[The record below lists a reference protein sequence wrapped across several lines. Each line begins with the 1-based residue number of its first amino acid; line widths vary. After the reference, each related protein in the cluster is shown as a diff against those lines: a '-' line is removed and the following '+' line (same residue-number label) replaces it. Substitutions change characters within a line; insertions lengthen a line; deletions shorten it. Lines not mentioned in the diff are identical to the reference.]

1 MLCLPGRAGM
11 RLERRKEKYG
21 DNNMIIGNR
30 EFDTKN
36 NTYIMG
42 ILNVTPDSFSDGGRY
57 NTLDVALFHARQM
70 VEEGADILDIGGE
83 STRPGHIQISD
94 QEEIE
99 RVVPVIER
107 LKQEF
112 DIPLSI
118 DTYKSAVAEEKLSAG
133 ADLVNDIWGLKYDE
147 KMASVIAGSGAAC
160 CLMHN
165 REKAEYD
172 DFTAD
177 FLEDMRQC
185 VEIADRAGIRRDKI
199 ILDPGAGFGK
209 TYEMNLEIIDHL
221 EILHELDLPIL
232 LGTSRKSVIG
242 LTLDL
247 PADQREEGTLVT
259 TVYAVQKGCAFVRV
273 HDVEKNKRAIRMT
286 QALMRKHCLE
296 NIK

>member
-1 MLCLPGRAGM
+1 
-11 RLERRKEKYG
+11 
-21 DNNMIIGNR
+21 MIIGNR

-57 NTLDVALFHARQM
+57 DTIDAALFHARQM
-70 VEEGADILDIGGE
+70 VKEGADILDIGGE
-83 STRPGHIQISD
+83 SARPGHIQITD
-94 QEEIE
+94 AEEIG

-118 DTYKSAVAEEKLSAG
+118 DTYKSTVAEAALAAG

-147 KMASVIAGSGAAC
+147 KMASVIAKSGAAC

-172 DFTAD
+172 DFAAD
-177 FLEDMRQC
+177 FLEDMRGC
-185 VEIADRAGIRRDKI
+185 VALAGRAGIRHDKI
-199 ILDPGAGFGK
+199 ILDPGVGFGK
-209 TYEMNLEIIDHL
+209 TYEMNLEIINQL
-221 EILHELDLPIL
+221 ELLHQFDLPIL

-259 TVYAVQKGCAFVRV
+259 TVYAVQKGCAFVRI
-273 HDVEKNKRAIRMT
+273 HDVKKNKRAIRMT
-286 QALMRKHCLE
+286 QALMREHCLMDT
-296 NIK
+296 KR

>member
-1 MLCLPGRAGM
+1 
-11 RLERRKEKYG
+11 
-21 DNNMIIGNR
+21 MIIGNK

-57 NTLDVALFHARQM
+57 NTLDAALFHARQM

-94 QEEIE
+94 QDEIE

-118 DTYKSAVAEEKLSAG
+118 DTYKSAVAEEALSAG

-199 ILDPGAGFGK
+199 ILEPGVGFGK

-221 EILHELDLPIL
+221 ESLHELDLPIL

-286 QALMRKHCLE
+286 QALMWKHCLE

>member
-1 MLCLPGRAGM
+1 
-11 RLERRKEKYG
+11 
-21 DNNMIIGNR
+21 MIIGNR

-57 NTLDVALFHARQM
+57 DTIDTALFHARQM

-83 STRPGHIQISD
+83 STRPGHIQITD
-94 QEEIE
+94 AEEIG

-118 DTYKSAVAEEKLSAG
+118 DTYKSTVAEAALAAG

-147 KMASVIAGSGAAC
+147 RMASVIAKNGAAC

-172 DFTAD
+172 DFAAD
-177 FLEDMRQC
+177 FLEDMRGC
-185 VEIADRAGIRRDKI
+185 VTLADRAGIRHDKI
-199 ILDPGAGFGK
+199 ILDPGVGFGK
-209 TYEMNLEIIDHL
+209 TYEMNLEIINQL
-221 EILHELDLPIL
+221 ELLHQFDLPIL

-286 QALMRKHCLE
+286 QALMREHCLMDT
-296 NIK
+296 KR